1 MGQEPPAWVRDLVT
15 SHLVEAVPKFS
26 KFIHGGATLLT
37 DYVNLLPFWYTQM
50 DVDIRKP
57 RFNKN
62 MVLEEMLLCELRVQH
77 QLMNWT
83 KKNCLVTVEVVFNS
97 LMILTLSK
105 RDLEETSP
113 LLFQNSHRS
122 RQGNSFFNQ
131 LMSYFKD
138 DREFT
143 VKEGTNFD
151 LNGTFKDKLPKGN
164 PFVFQ
169 LELNQKFTLPM
180 KELSFLG

>member
-1 MGQEPPAWVRDLVT
+1 
-15 SHLVEAVPKFS
+15 
-26 KFIHGGATLLT
+26 
-37 DYVNLLPFWYTQM
+37 
-50 DVDIRKP
+50 
-57 RFNKN
+57 
-62 MVLEEMLLCELRVQH
+62 
-77 QLMNWT
+77 MNWT
-83 KKNCLVTVEVVFNS
+83 KKNCLVTVEVVFISNDINP
-97 LMILTLSK
+97 LEE
-105 RDLEETSP
+105 DLEETSP